1 MVDLNK
7 ELNFNSL
14 KNLFKGGD
22 SLGVSSKALTLI
34 VVNFLLS
41 FIAIYYIFLLLENNT
56 NYENEKANYAQ
67 INSEITSLNKKLET
81 NIKNNL
87 TYFQNLFTAPK
98 SDDELGDKITR
109 LINSYDLK
117 LNSIDLDK
125 KVGKSKGISL
135 EVSGSYFKLIKFNAA
150 LNKTLASSQLM
161 KLEVKK
167 ITKSNG
173 LKLRLEFIFEK
184 PPRVEDLPNLKN
196 YQVQINHDDTFVQPI
211 KLMTAIV
218 GLFISS
224 AQAQEKTL
232 TVFEEFYL
240 DARKQGLETFEFTD
254 KEGVT
259 RTYNTGLNNDSF
271 NSTDSVKLI
280 ETGFVENDN
289 GNTDSQRDPFSEPK
303 INKIPKATNDAQP
316 SYNENDFYLSGT
328 LISKKNNFC
337 LVINP
342 YGESL
347 ILKVNDKLSS
357 GATIREVSHN
367 SIKVSYLNSPTL
379 KEIKIGEQIK

>member
-1 MVDLNK
+1 MVDFNK

-135 EVSGSYFKLIKFNAA
+135 EVSGSYFKLIKFNGA
-150 LNKTLASSQLM
+150 LNKTVASSQLM

-167 ITKSNG
+167 ITKSND
-173 LKLRLEFIFEK
+173 LKLKLEFIFEK

-218 GLFISS
+218 DLFISS

>member
-1 MVDLNK
+1 MVDFNK

-135 EVSGSYFKLIKFNAA
+135 EVSGSYFKLIKFNGA
-150 LNKTLASSQLM
+150 LNKTVASSQLM

-167 ITKSNG
+167 ITKSND
-173 LKLRLEFIFEK
+173 LKLKLEFIFEK

-218 GLFISS
+218 NLFISS